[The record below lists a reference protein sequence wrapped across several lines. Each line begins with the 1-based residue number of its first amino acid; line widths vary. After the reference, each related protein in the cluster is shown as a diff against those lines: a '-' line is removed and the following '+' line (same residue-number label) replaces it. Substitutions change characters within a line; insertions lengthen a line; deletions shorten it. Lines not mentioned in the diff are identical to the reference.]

1 MPASRRGLVLAA
13 GGGMKNLAVGLLCM
27 LLLTACNVSFSTGG
41 TSALPE
47 PTAGTAEQRLEAEA
61 AARSYLGMIDREEF
75 QRTWDQSG
83 PALRAQSS
91 EFAWKNMLKLAVKTL
106 GSSRQRELDGC
117 GFSTRIDASVPEGE
131 YVLVQFKSAS
141 GSTTTTEKMVMQKD
155 QSQWKIIGYFVTK
168 HAEYRPGT

>member
-1 MPASRRGLVLAA
+1 
-13 GGGMKNLAVGLLCM
+13 MKNLAIGLFCV

-47 PTAGTAEQRLEAEA
+47 TTAGTAEQRLEAA

-75 QRTWDQSG
+75 KRTWDQSG

-91 EFAWKNMLKLAVKTL
+91 EFAWKNMLKLATKTL
-106 GSSRQRELDGC
+106 GGSQQREPEGF

-131 YVLVQFKSAS
+131 YVLVQFKSTS
-141 GSTTTTEKMVMQKD
+141 GSTATTEKVVMQKD

-168 HAEYRPGT
+168 RAEYRPGT